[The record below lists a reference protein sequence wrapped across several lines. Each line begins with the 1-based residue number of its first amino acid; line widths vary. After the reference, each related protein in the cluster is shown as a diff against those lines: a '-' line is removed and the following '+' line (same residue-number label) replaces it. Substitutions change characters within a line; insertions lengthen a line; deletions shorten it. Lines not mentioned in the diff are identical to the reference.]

1 MKYLKLFE
9 DLEEDNSKYLIQL
22 SSANSRGIRGM
33 TNPPESIK
41 KDAEEWWS
49 LSVDVIV
56 KLEIQ
61 SRYQNLP
68 NDILT
73 KLIGCRTD
81 IERFGPCNAPQAVYF
96 LSYLRDI
103 SDLSEQDIKRFRYN
117 GITDTKCTDAH
128 NILSRVV
135 KKFKRMD
142 IEQKISY
149 FGELES
155 DEFLVIRNS
164 YIYKVVDG
172 KDLMDEVMSIS
183 GKLDIISQK

>member
-22 SSANSRGIRGM
+22 SSANSRGIWGM

-49 LSVDVIV
+49 LSVDVIA

-73 KLIGCRTD
+73 KLTGCRTD
-81 IERFGPCNAPQAVYF
+81 IERFGP
-96 LSYLRDI
+96 SYLRAI
-103 SDLSEQDIKRFRYN
+103 GDLSEQDVKRFRYN
-117 GITDTKCTDAH
+117 GITDTKCVDTH
-128 NILSRVV
+128 KTLSRVV
-135 KKFKRMD
+135 RKFKRMKLD
-142 IEQKISY
+142 QKISF

-155 DEFLVIRNS
+155 DEFLIVRNS

-172 KDLMDEVMSIS
+172 KNLMNEVMGIS
-183 GKLDIISQK
+183 NKLDIISQE